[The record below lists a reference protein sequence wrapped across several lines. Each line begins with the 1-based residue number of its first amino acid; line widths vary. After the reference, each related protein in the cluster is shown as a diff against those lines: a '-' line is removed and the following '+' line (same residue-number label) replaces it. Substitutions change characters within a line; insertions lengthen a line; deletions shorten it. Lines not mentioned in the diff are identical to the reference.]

1 MKLYITFFL
10 CFIYAL
16 FCNNA
21 LAASIKDWYNGIYYA
36 TIDDYTAKVVKNPS
50 GKYSG
55 DIEIPNEVVIQG
67 NTYKVTAIDSWV
79 FSKCTE
85 ITSIRIS
92 DNVTTLG
99 VSAFDGCT
107 GLSEVKIGA
116 GIKELN
122 CNVFSGCSS
131 LEHIIIPKTV
141 DVISGIFNCPL
152 VSAEIEDSDNI
163 LDWGDSYSP
172 FYNNSTLRSL
182 YIGRELRNRGIYEQ
196 YDFLR
201 GTTVESLKIGSKV
214 KTLSSRILHYFNGTS
229 LVIPGNIEEGL
240 AFEESPNLRD
250 LFVDKGTKLGYL
262 SFKKCPSITNLYYA
276 GDSGYKFSYGGDPA
290 WGGTGTRYHSMPSN
304 QYILKCNPFYI
315 DDATAFGAEYWKMSD
330 IPMIYVPNVDRFKEA
345 WPNWASKLVPLIT
358 IKPLTKMYDGL
369 TPELEYTNAAS
380 ECNVSISAQKN
391 AGEYSSVEVVYS
403 QKDWEVTL
411 EDVVCNY
418 TITKA
423 PLSVIA
429 GNATRKYGE
438 ENPTLTKR
446 YVGFVNGET
455 EDVLT
460 TKPTVLTNATS
471 ESKPGTYP
479 IYTSGAVA
487 QNYELTYEQG
497 TLTITKADQSISW
510 NQSFAGVRVQDEVEL
525 KATATS
531 GQSVSYSVSDE
542 TIARIVQAGG
552 KYYLRALKPGKVMVY
567 ATQEGNDCY
576 EAAPRVE
583 REVEVNPIL
592 VESIKM
598 NISTINLN
606 IGGSISLKATVAP
619 ENATTPNVVWSS
631 SDENIATVENGEVTA
646 VGVGKATITA
656 TTTDGTNLS
665 ATCAVT
671 VKPILVTGLTLS
683 DNSLTIENGN
693 VDALI
698 ATITPSNATTKTL
711 TWTSSNANVA
721 EVSDG
726 VITAKSIGVA
736 IITAATTDGTNLSAQ
751 CKVTVIAS
759 TKAPLVFNVGNKEMH
774 AGESYQLTASVEG
787 VAQTASSI
795 TWRSNDETVATVLDG
810 LITAVGVGETT
821 ILGTMNDGSNRT
833 AQCKV
838 TVLPI
843 MAESVVMNVSSLEIG
858 VGETMQL
865 KATVFPENATNQ
877 ILLWESSNEAVATV
891 SNTGL
896 VSTVGAGFTIITA
909 SATDGSGVEGTCTI
923 TVESSDGIISI
934 NSQSSDAQLYD
945 VTGRKLN
952 KLQRGLN
959 IMNGNKVLR

>member
-1 MKLYITFFL
+1 M
-10 CFIYAL
+10 
-16 FCNNA
+16 
-21 LAASIKDWYNGIYYA
+21 
-36 TIDDYTAKVVKNPS
+36 
-50 GKYSG
+50 
-55 DIEIPNEVVIQG
+55 PN
-67 NTYKVTAIDSWV
+67 S
-79 FSKCTE
+79 
-85 ITSIRIS
+85 ITSIGYR
-92 DNVTTLG
+92 
-99 VSAFDGCT
+99 
-107 GLSEVKIGA
+107 GLAYGSFSEVYLGRNLTDCEA
-116 GIKELN
+116 GLLEGNAKLTDAFIANDLTASGHSLFFYECRNLKNVYILREIPFAITEATFQRKE
-122 CNVFSGCSS
+122 
-131 LEHIIIPKTV
+131 KTATTK
-141 DVISGIFNCPL
+141 NTLYP
-152 VSAEIEDSDNI
+152 DNI
-163 LDWGDSYSP
+163 YVVNPDVFTAKW
-172 FYNNSTLRSL
+172 
-182 YIGRELRNRGIYEQ
+182 EL
-196 YDFLR
+196 
-201 GTTVESLKIGSKV
+201 V
-214 KTLSSRILHYFNGTS
+214 
-229 LVIPGNIEEGL
+229 
-240 AFEESPNLRD
+240 A
-250 LFVDKGTKLGYL
+250 DK
-262 SFKKCPSITNLYYA
+262 
-276 GDSGYKFSYGGDPA
+276 
-290 WGGTGTRYHSMPSN
+290 
-304 QYILKCNPFYI
+304 
-315 DDATAFGAEYWKMSD
+315 
-330 IPMIYVPNVDRFKEA
+330 
-345 WPNWASKLVPLIT
+345 
-358 IKPLTKMYDGL
+358 IKPLISIEQFSKVYDGQIAI
-369 TPELEYTNAAS
+369 PQFTNNAPQ
-380 ECNVSISAQKN
+380 CNISFGNSNIN
-391 AGEYSSVEVVYS
+391 AGTYTTISTTFS
-403 QKDWEVTL
+403 KDDWSETVN
-411 EDVVCNY
+411 VPCNY

-423 PLSVIA
+423 PLSIIA

-446 YVGFVNGET
+446 YIGFVNDET

-479 IYTSGAVA
+479 IYVSGAAA

-542 TIARIVQAGG
+542 TIARIVQTGG

-619 ENATTPNVVWSS
+619 ENATTPDVVWSS
-631 SDENIATVENGEVTA
+631 SDESIATVENGEVTA

-671 VKPILVTGLTLS
+671 VKPILVTSLTLS

-698 ATITPSNATTKTL
+698 ATITPSNATTKAL

-774 AGESYQLTASVEG
+774 AGETFQLTASVEG
-787 VAQTASSI
+787 VAQAASSI
-795 TWRSNDETVATVLDG
+795 IWRSNDETVATVQDG

-843 MAESVVMNVSSLEIG
+843 MVESVVMNVSSLEIG

-877 ILLWESSNEAVATV
+877 ALLWESSNEAVATV

-896 VSTVGAGFTIITA
+896 VSTVGAGFTVISA

-923 TVESSDGIISI
+923 TVKSPDGIMSI
-934 NSQSSDAQLYD
+934 YSQSSDAQLYD

-959 IMNGNKVLR
+959 IVNGNKVLR